1 MWQETPPPPTVTA
14 CICGPVRAHFVSD
27 VTDPSKHRYCLSFKG
42 SITFKMT
49 DGKTTSTLPHV
60 APSSGVPRPFV
71 RAGLPAGA
79 SGGLLGTW
87 HSSSSACVSGKAN
100 WELYF
105 ETYFAGPGIPCYR
118 ARLCAGFEGGPAAC
132 IASRE
137 RSAAFPQ
144 KRPRALISASS
155 LQAGDAVNGLSE
167 FSGRIHPAHTCIHQR
182 GVSSRRPPPH
192 VWHGVFLVKELRASC
207 SAAPC
212 HSHPRGLTGV
222 AGIATHTRSKSTA
235 GTAPHQQIWKF
246 RSETN

>member
-1 MWQETPPPPTVTA
+1 MIRFSSWLRSRRCLTPEVATGFAERVAGRPRVPESPRLFPCGRRPPPTVTA

-105 ETYFAGPGIPCYR
+105 ETYFAGPGIP
-118 ARLCAGFEGGPAAC
+118 
-132 IASRE
+132 
-137 RSAAFPQ
+137 
-144 KRPRALISASS
+144 
-155 LQAGDAVNGLSE
+155 
-167 FSGRIHPAHTCIHQR
+167 H
-182 GVSSRRPPPH
+182 
-192 VWHGVFLVKELRASC
+192 
-207 SAAPC
+207 
-212 HSHPRGLTGV
+212 
-222 AGIATHTRSKSTA
+222 
-235 GTAPHQQIWKF
+235 
-246 RSETN
+246 